1 MKDSEILIV
10 ADSQTKFDIEN
21 EYSERKKIFGDL
33 DIYTP
38 DEDAEKLNKYY
49 LKELYKEPINL
60 ASSNHKFLYLVESK
74 LFNNVYYPID
84 TYYECYENDFKYLLS
99 HLSKNIGAKYIEI
112 IIQEEKINIE
122 ELEKKMSSKFNLIAG
137 KLKIGVGSNKSIIS
151 KLKETTK
158 REVKYKE
165 DIKEVHSLS
174 KEDFK
179 KMIEDENINIYALM
193 QIKSKIDEYMLHGK
207 ITGNIEIEEFKLD
220 HVVSSLERYVDTAV
234 KISGA
239 HIPKFLSNVLNSSM
253 NLKFSSNASREIK
266 YSKSLKININF

>member
-1 MKDSEILIV
+1 
-10 ADSQTKFDIEN
+10 
-21 EYSERKKIFGDL
+21 
-33 DIYTP
+33 
-38 DEDAEKLNKYY
+38 
-49 LKELYKEPINL
+49 
-60 ASSNHKFLYLVESK
+60 
-74 LFNNVYYPID
+74 
-84 TYYECYENDFKYLLS
+84 
-99 HLSKNIGAKYIEI
+99 
-112 IIQEEKINIE
+112 
-122 ELEKKMSSKFNLIAG
+122 MSSKSSFIIG
-137 KLKIGVGSNKSIIS
+137 KLKIGAGSNTSIIS
-151 KLKETTK
+151 KLEHTEKKES
-158 REVKYKE
+158 RYEE
-165 DIKEVHSLS
+165 DITEIHSLP

-207 ITGNIEIEEFKLD
+207 IAGNIEIEEFKLD

>member
-1 MKDSEILIV
+1 
-10 ADSQTKFDIEN
+10 
-21 EYSERKKIFGDL
+21 
-33 DIYTP
+33 
-38 DEDAEKLNKYY
+38 
-49 LKELYKEPINL
+49 
-60 ASSNHKFLYLVESK
+60 
-74 LFNNVYYPID
+74 
-84 TYYECYENDFKYLLS
+84 
-99 HLSKNIGAKYIEI
+99 
-112 IIQEEKINIE
+112 
-122 ELEKKMSSKFNLIAG
+122 MSSKFNLIAG

>member
-84 TYYECYENDFKYLLS
+84 TYYECYENYFKYLLS
-99 HLSKNIGAKYIEI
+99 HLSKN

-179 KMIEDENINIYALM
+179 KMIED
-193 QIKSKIDEYMLHGK
+193 
-207 ITGNIEIEEFKLD
+207 
-220 HVVSSLERYVDTAV
+220 
-234 KISGA
+234 
-239 HIPKFLSNVLNSSM
+239 
-253 NLKFSSNASREIK
+253 
-266 YSKSLKININF
+266 